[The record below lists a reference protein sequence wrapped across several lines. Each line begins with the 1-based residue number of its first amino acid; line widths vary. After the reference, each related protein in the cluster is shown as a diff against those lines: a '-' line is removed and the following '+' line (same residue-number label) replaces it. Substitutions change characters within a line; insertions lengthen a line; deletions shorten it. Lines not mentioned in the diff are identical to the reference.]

1 MFRSGAS
8 PCLRKLPLHSA
19 SHGQQVP
26 EMVETWV
33 MNDAYPLVNIQKAI
47 EAMAIEIVDLAIKHR
62 DFPVRK
68 LLVYQRVMVDSSK
81 KIMGLSNGSGEYW
94 DNFMG

>member
-47 EAMAIEIVDLAIKHR
+47 EAMAIEIVDLYLHIPSGYVNIAIENGHR
-62 DFPVRK
+62 NSEFSHEKWWIFP
-68 LLVYQRVMVDSSK
+68 
-81 KIMGLSNGSGEYW
+81 
-94 DNFMG
+94 

>member
-1 MFRSGAS
+1 MINHIY
-8 PCLRKLPLHSA
+8 LD
-19 SHGQQVP
+19 
-26 EMVETWV
+26 M
-33 MNDAYPLVNIQKAI
+33 YPLVNIQKAI

>member
-47 EAMAIEIVDLAIKHR
+47 EAMAIEIVDLPTENGGSFHS
-62 DFPVRK
+62 
-68 LLVYQRVMVDSSK
+68 Y
-81 KIMGLSNGSGEYW
+81 LSLPEGIPISPHISG
-94 DNFMG
+94 